1 MAVIKVTI
9 VNFLMEQC
17 VGAVQAETDSVM
29 KILNATEAIRQI

>member
-17 VGAVQAETDSVM
+17 VGAVQAAAGRDRFRDEDP
-29 KILNATEAIRQI
+29 ERDRGD